1 MQTSVSTSKPY
12 GRAGMKYDNSSFEK
26 IISKICEGSVKAGL
40 GVFRVPGY
48 GQVGT
53 TMVDPGSVYQG
64 PSPVAAADVDAIIA
78 SGASAATEQTI
89 SGTGLTGVVG
99 DDVMY
104 PARTLTLVLSNHT
117 DWDATTAVWTGK
129 NEYGQSVTEN
139 VAIPNGGNGTVTTTG
154 RFSQV
159 TSLYIPAQTGA
170 GGTFTAGVSILD
182 GTVNLADF
190 VGVALLD
197 LSMVP
202 NVVPSQDQT
211 AEYHDADTVSVM
223 RKGAI
228 WVETEDA
235 CSEGGD
241 VYVRVGT
248 GAGGSQ
254 LGAFRSDA
262 DTASAVQITGARWGK
277 DSSASGL
284 NVLELY

>member
-12 GRAGMKYDNSSFEK
+12 GRAGMKYDNSAFEK
-26 IISKICEGSVKAGL
+26 IISKLCEGSVKAGV
-40 GVFRVPGY
+40 GVFRVPVY
-48 GQVGT
+48 GQSGT
-53 TMVDPGSVYQG
+53 VMPDPGSVYQG

-78 SGASAATEQTI
+78 TGGSTAGVQTI
-89 SGTGLTGVVG
+89 SGASLDGVVG

-104 PARTLTLVLSNHT
+104 PARKLTLVLSNHA

-129 NEYGQSVTEN
+129 DAYGASVTEN
-139 VAIPNGGNGTVTTTG
+139 VSIPNGGNATVTTTG
-154 RFSQV
+154 VFSQV
-159 TSLYIPAQTGA
+159 TSLYIPAQTGT

-182 GTVNLADF
+182 SSVTLADF
-190 VGVALLD
+190 EGIALWD
-197 LSMVP
+197 PSMVP

-211 AEYHDADTVSVM
+211 AEYHDGDAVSVM
-223 RKGAI
+223 RKGAL

-235 CSEGGD
+235 CSAGGD

-262 DTASAVQITGARWGK
+262 DSASAVAVTGARWGK
-277 DSSASGL
+277 DSSAAGL
-284 NVLELY
+284 NVVELY